1 MVIETENAMEN
12 QNLRE
17 ITLWSLVNVQ
27 TLVKVVVKI
36 VLWSYFA

>member
-36 VLWSYFA
+36 VLWSYLA